1 MGQRLGA
8 GLMGQAHIDY
18 ALIAASGFLS
28 ALPAVLL
35 GAIFQC
41 YMVQGLTVGSV
52 KG

>member
-18 ALIAASGFLS
+18 SLIAASGFLS
-28 ALPAVLL
+28 ALPTVLL